1 MVVLVLVAAHRLV
14 SQCGLDVMQHLTS
27 VWHPAR
33 DMDFLLLA
41 GGSLNTVILIDANRP
56 WRPTLPTVLEV
67 PSMLMNY
74 LSYLEAEG
82 FTVLCEGIL
91 AVLRLDCLDSGENYF
106 LAYMWEILGPN

>member
-1 MVVLVLVAAHRLV
+1 
-14 SQCGLDVMQHLTS
+14 
-27 VWHPAR
+27 
-33 DMDFLLLA
+33 
-41 GGSLNTVILIDANRP
+41 
-56 WRPTLPTVLEV
+56 
-67 PSMLMNY
+67 MLMNY